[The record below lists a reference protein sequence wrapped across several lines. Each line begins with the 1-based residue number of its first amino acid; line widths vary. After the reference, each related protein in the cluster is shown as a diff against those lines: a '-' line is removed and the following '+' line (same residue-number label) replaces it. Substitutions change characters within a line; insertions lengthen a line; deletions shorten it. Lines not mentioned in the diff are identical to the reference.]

1 MSGPQAQPSSGGNS
15 GDSEP
20 GPWCPGL
27 RLFLLGLGGGAD
39 RVWPRLENL
48 APLRR
53 PGPQGLL
60 RPERNEG
67 SPRAQAGPTS
77 IPPAQTGGR
86 GVPGLA
92 VVYWLRRRPA

>member
-1 MSGPQAQPSSGGNS
+1 MSGPRAQPSSGGNS

-39 RVWPRLENL
+39 RVWPRLGNL